1 MTTTATAPT
10 KFYPPLLRPPYRY
23 FDHYSPPIVPLL
35 RQPYLDFKAALKSLP
50 NSEHF
55 KKPESANPVGVV
67 KKSATNALRC
77 VEKWMAPQKEIS
89 YNLPAFPSHFPPYL
103 DKYDV
108 ETCRTLMKRE
118 FRKIVA
124 ARMRSNKS
132 VRLNAVPQVA
142 IKRVAGGEFG
152 PCNGQTCIGIDYVL
166 METQFSPVLSY
177 YFSFCGFIS
186 PAYVR
191 FRVLM
196 LALQNILGTKPN
208 IGADFVRGSENAK
221 VNAALSK
228 QHMLH
233 AFSSQSSQV
242 HPGKV
247 TQAIGSIIQG
257 KALSNHGQ
265 LRAPLPSEIDLSSL
279 RSEQN
284 RGPRIDK
291 MKRQLVV
298 KTYTT
303 RAGNVDVRGN
313 VVVQAEEF
321 CGVAEMTGPVDFYK
335 DMEIFGSKISGVVA
349 SVTYSQLNF

>member
-1 MTTTATAPT
+1 
-10 KFYPPLLRPPYRY
+10 
-23 FDHYSPPIVPLL
+23 
-35 RQPYLDFKAALKSLP
+35 
-50 NSEHF
+50 
-55 KKPESANPVGVV
+55 
-67 KKSATNALRC
+67 
-77 VEKWMAPQKEIS
+77 MAPQKEIS

-166 METQFSPVLSY
+166 METQFSPVLSSGY
-177 YFSFCGFIS
+177 KSAS
-186 PAYVR
+186 
-191 FRVLM
+191 
-196 LALQNILGTKPN
+196 N
-208 IGADFVRGSENAK
+208 RGSENAK

-279 RSEQN
+279 RSGAPECTN
-284 RGPRIDK
+284 TDK
-291 MKRQLVV
+291 
-298 KTYTT
+298 
-303 RAGNVDVRGN
+303 VRPKAK
-313 VVVQAEEF
+313 V
-321 CGVAEMTGPVDFYK
+321 
-335 DMEIFGSKISGVVA
+335 S
-349 SVTYSQLNF
+349 